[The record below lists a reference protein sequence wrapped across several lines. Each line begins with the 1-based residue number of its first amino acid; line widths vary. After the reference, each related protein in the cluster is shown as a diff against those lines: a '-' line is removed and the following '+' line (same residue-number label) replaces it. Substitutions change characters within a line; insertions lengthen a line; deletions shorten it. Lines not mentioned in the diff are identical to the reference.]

1 MFLVQSKKHFIFYF
15 ECNTLWYQ
23 QIFDTPFHVWGNC
36 MHHSGQKKMF
46 KSTMQSVLPPTLMP
60 TTSSHKHTLFCY
72 LQKLIRQLIR
82 SGLILEITVGEE
94 HKGLCS
100 CYYVVFCIMI
110 TNFLLPF
117 WIRTL
122 LFLQIIRSRNSPV
135 ATSRIIIF
143 LEILSG
149 TYSLASGRT
158 VCTIPLGGSFMILL
172 CLKEIMNSVFL
183 ISFILSCTS

>member
-1 MFLVQSKKHFIFYF
+1 
-15 ECNTLWYQ
+15 
-23 QIFDTPFHVWGNC
+23 
-36 MHHSGQKKMF
+36 MHHSGQKKIF
-46 KSTMQSVLPPTLMP
+46 NSTLQSVLSPTLTP
-60 TTSSHKHTLFCY
+60 TTSSHKYTLFFC
-72 LQKLIRQLIR
+72 LQQLIRQLIR

-100 CYYVVFCIMI
+100 CYYVVFYII
-110 TNFLLPF
+110 TNFLLHF
-117 WIRTL
+117 RIRTL

-143 LEILSG
+143 LEIFSG